1 MVMLE
6 GGDRT
11 GCAYDRW
18 NGVGVGPDLVLI
30 GFLGKNVKRLVKE
43 TSLVLISKVEAEK
56 EVFLTSLPFNGKN
69 VAKVPRNSKAY

>member
-1 MVMLE
+1 M
-6 GGDRT
+6 
-11 GCAYDRW
+11 
-18 NGVGVGPDLVLI
+18 GPDLVLI

>member
-6 GGDRT
+6 GGDRIGWT
-11 GCAYDRW
+11 

>member
-6 GGDRT
+6 GGDRIGWT
-11 GCAYDRW
+11 RW
-18 NGVGVGPDLVLI
+18 NGVGPDLVLI

-43 TSLVLISKVEAEK
+43 TSLVLISKVVEAEK

>member
-6 GGDRT
+6 GGDRIGWT
-11 GCAYDRW
+11 RW

-43 TSLVLISKVEAEK
+43 TSLVLISKVVEAER

>member
-1 MVMLE
+1 M
-6 GGDRT
+6 G
-11 GCAYDRW
+11 W
-18 NGVGVGPDLVLI
+18 GPDLVLI

-43 TSLVLISKVEAEK
+43 TSLVLISKVVEAEK

>member
-1 MVMLE
+1 MVILE
-6 GGDRT
+6 GGDRIGWT
-11 GCAYDRW
+11 RW
-18 NGVGVGPDLVLI
+18 YGVGPDLVLI

-43 TSLVLISKVEAEK
+43 TSLVLISKVEAER